1 MLLPWDFAGA
11 AGGFPVGASLKDD
24 GNYEEKD
31 EEDDLDEQAAGDD
44 FLASVH
50 RGFGLTGR
58 DSGA

>member
-11 AGGFPVGASLKDD
+11 AGGFPVGASLEDD

-31 EEDDLDEQAAGDD
+31 EEDDLDEQTAGDD

-50 RGFGLTGR
+50 
-58 DSGA
+58 